1 MAVPL
6 WSPFTAPRKSWGTYT
21 FSLSKEKV
29 LPISFSTWGRHRDV
43 PTRWPFKEGL
53 ALICRECS
61 QQMTFTV
68 SSFRSC
74 LDTPRSPAPFRI
86 NPCPETE
93 QVRDMKTPPLWP
105 DGDKLMRVLPPR
117 GLHNVGHDS
126 SGWEH
131 CFTVSSAQLS
141 PHSFPPSFHN
151 CWFLILHLKLHV
163 SYFFWW
169 TPSVTE
175 SQSLS
180 AFGPRVVS
188 LPWKTVQHMYEY
200 TLSSQLYLSGP

>member
-74 LDTPRSPAPFRI
+74 LDTPV
-86 NPCPETE
+86 T
-93 QVRDMKTPPLWP
+93 QLPL
-105 DGDKLMRVLPPR
+105 GLIHVQKLSKSGIWKRHHF
-117 GLHNVGHDS
+117 GLMGTS
-126 SGWEH
+126 WWG
-131 CFTVSSAQLS
+131 CFPLEVSTMLATIPQAESIASLS
-141 PHSFPPSFHN
+141 PLHSFPHTVS
-151 CWFLILHLKLHV
+151 HLPFTIAD
-163 SYFFWW
+163 S
-169 TPSVTE
+169 
-175 SQSLS
+175 
-180 AFGPRVVS
+180 
-188 LPWKTVQHMYEY
+188 
-200 TLSSQLYLSGP
+200 

>member
-6 WSPFTAPRKSWGTYT
+6 WSPFTAPRKSWGTCT

-43 PTRWPFKEGL
+43 LTRWPFKEGR

-74 LDTPRSPAPFRI
+74 LDTPV
-86 NPCPETE
+86 T
-93 QVRDMKTPPLWP
+93 QLPLGLIHVQKLSKSGIWKCHHF
-105 DGDKLMRVLPPR
+105 DLMGTKLMRVLTPR
-117 GLHNVGHDS
+117 GLHNVGHDF

-131 CFTVSSAQLS
+131 RFTVSSAQFS

-151 CWFLILHLKLHV
+151 CWFLIVRLKLHV

-188 LPWKTVQHMYEY
+188 LPWKTGQHTYEY